1 MLLPL
6 LYVLVACGERERDA
20 SPPAAPAVSATTTQ
34 ADALTGAHAID
45 LVGAHLTQNNVYP
58 AVSATCLNLAAR
70 GQRDRGW
77 VLEAYD
83 GCSLTER
90 KTHPS
95 LGQWHIDSVTKQ
107 IRRLE

>member
-6 LYVLVACGERERDA
+6 LYALVACGGRERDT
-20 SPPAAPAVSATTTQ
+20 PPSAGPAVSATAAQ
-34 ADALTGAHAID
+34 ADALTGARAID

-58 AVSATCLNLAAR
+58 DVSATCLNLAAR

-83 GCSLTER
+83 GCSLTTR

-95 LGQWHIDSVTKQ
+95 LGRWHIDSITKQ